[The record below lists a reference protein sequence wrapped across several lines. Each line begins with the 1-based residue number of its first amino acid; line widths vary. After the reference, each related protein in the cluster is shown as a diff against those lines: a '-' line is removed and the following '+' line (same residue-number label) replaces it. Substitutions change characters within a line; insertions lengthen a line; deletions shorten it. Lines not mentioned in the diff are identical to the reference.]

1 MPGLRVVTAASLGAA
16 KAWIGGAGANDT
28 LKIALIDLMLPDG
41 SGMTLI
47 EQLRRDRPDT
57 MPVVVTTYDDDA
69 NLTQAMALGAQG
81 FLLKHHDRET
91 LIRCLRRIED
101 GEPPLTPSIARRI
114 LAHFQRRSAA
124 VAPASVAAESEESL
138 TPREAEVLGLLA
150 RGSRVVEVAARLG
163 LTEQTVATY
172 VKIIYRKLRISSR
185 AEAALEAAR
194 RGLV

>member
-1 MPGLRVVTAASLGAA
+1 M
-16 KAWIGGAGANDT
+16 
-28 LKIALIDLMLPDG
+28 
-41 SGMTLI
+41 
-47 EQLRRDRPDT
+47 
-57 MPVVVTTYDDDA
+57 
-69 NLTQAMALGAQG
+69 
-81 FLLKHHDRET
+81 
-91 LIRCLRRIED
+91 
-101 GEPPLTPSIARRI
+101 
-114 LAHFQRRSAA
+114 
-124 VAPASVAAESEESL
+124 PASVAAESEESL